1 MNTIENCVE
10 KLHKTNMGKI
20 VSIKAGAEGMI
31 AKAEGVVFLTT
42 AYNLI
47 NISL

>member
-1 MNTIENCVE
+1 
-10 KLHKTNMGKI
+10 MGKN
-20 VSIKAGAEGMI
+20 SFDKGAEGMI

>member
-1 MNTIENCVE
+1 MLKNFI
-10 KLHKTNMGKI
+10 KQIWGKI
-20 VSIKAGAEGMI
+20 VSIKTGAEGMI

>member
-1 MNTIENCVE
+1 MLKNFI
-10 KLHKTNMGKI
+10 KQIWGKI